1 MIETVIKDAADH
13 DAVVR
18 ENIQLKNELIRYR
31 SVFTSME
38 GQIHYYE
45 TLEDDGSH
53 QQLAASQ
60 KMKIMSEQNGRL
72 MELLHKRDTDLAW
85 CKKIIEICMKNR
97 CEITRQSISKFEEK
111 ESEEEEGDEEG
122 EVEIIE
128 EVDEETMLNE
138 GNLATDSCNG
148 GEEHV
153 SEKVVESLTNGDD
166 NSRDLMEVNR
176 VDLSSVYDERVDI
189 LVGSLEPE
197 VRAFE
202 MAVDTPCESRDGDD
216 EEEKEEE
223 NRGNEEEEEKGDGD
237 DKKEGEG
244 EADVDEKENAD
255 SSKSIPGADLNALVN
270 QPVEQTT
277 ELPDGQELS
286 TDIESEI
293 LEESVVS
300 NSEMTGGIE
309 CNEEEL
315 DRWIHN
321 LEIEIQAGKI
331 SLLVMATN
339 NEGIA
344 GIEKVNQ
351 DVQEPINGSNDD
363 QSKGSEG
370 PLEDDFSENLE
381 STNACIRKIGAEL
394 EDGSQKVPV
403 DLSVNNLE
411 TEVRANVNSQIVK
424 AANVDLAVDL
434 DGEVNARDE
443 NNERIKELVGEEPIQ
458 LGTDANLE
466 RGYRDGLDKESLG
479 LLLQMEQM
487 KPKSS
492 HKNSRLRKLKNQK
505 RKRKIHS
512 CKNSKLSCKICRY
525 KRVKVDV
532 ENFHDSSSD
541 GQGRQMEEEDTE
553 IMDTEVSGVEAP
565 PNDNK
570 DNNGVG
576 VEGSPPLQEVGM
588 EGGED
593 RMTENLKTCLL
604 ESDEDEVRAGVEA
617 GKMAIEEE
625 TVKRAQDEVLSKAAE
640 EEARRTVDEEAVT
653 KQEAAWKSAGE
664 QDREVDEGE
673 VLNNERATLDAQHD
687 VANRTALEAE
697 EDIAAEREII
707 LVKQGDAVSE
717 AVEEEVRVTT
727 ERGEENGVIGGENGV
742 GEKDRSERADVSSI
756 NEEKQGKTGARFEG
770 DEEEKPE
777 ESVGERVEGVTVE
790 VAPSEANGD
799 DIGDLNDAK
808 GENESE
814 EEEEEVAEEEK
825 PEEIRDLNDARGE
838 NESEEE
844 EEEVAEEEK
853 TEEIGDL
860 NDARGENESEEEEEE
875 VAEEEKTEES
885 VGESVE
891 GVTVKVAPSEAN
903 VGDLNDAR
911 GENGSNDDVEDLNDA
926 RGQDGS
932 EEEEEEVEEEL
943 SEMFV
948 SAKQG
953 VKKLHKG
960 VALGEDDLPR
970 NFLLLLS
977 EKEAFN
983 EDDFVMAL
991 NAYTGRL

>member
-1 MIETVIKDAADH
+1 M
-13 DAVVR
+13 
-18 ENIQLKNELIRYR
+18 
-31 SVFTSME
+31 
-38 GQIHYYE
+38 
-45 TLEDDGSH
+45 
-53 QQLAASQ
+53 
-60 KMKIMSEQNGRL
+60 
-72 MELLHKRDTDLAW
+72 
-85 CKKIIEICMKNR
+85 
-97 CEITRQSISKFEEK
+97 
-111 ESEEEEGDEEG
+111 
-122 EVEIIE
+122 IIE
-128 EVDEETMLNE
+128 EVDRETMLSD
-138 GNLATDSCNG
+138 GKLASNSCNG
-148 GEEHV
+148 GEENV
-153 SEKVVESLTNGDD
+153 GKSCGANELDADITNSEGVPSEINESDEVPIASGKAVESLTDVD
-166 NSRDLMEVNR
+166 ELKSRDAMESLDTAIQNSRELMEVNK
-176 VDLSSVYDERVDI
+176 VDISSVYGVDNDGDSSRNSEVSALGTSVSCGGVGGGTKTDSSQ
-189 LVGSLEPE
+189 LVGSGNDEGIDVLVDSLETE
-197 VRAFE
+197 TSATE
-202 MAVDTPCESRDGDD
+202 IGVDTPCDSCNGDD

-223 NRGNEEEEEKGDGD
+223 DGGNEEEKGEKDGD
-237 DKKEGEG
+237 DEKKGEEKDDDDEEGDEG
-244 EADVDEKENAD
+244 
-255 SSKSIPGADLNALVN
+255 SYKSLPGAELNALVD

-277 ELPDGQELS
+277 ELPDGLGLS
-286 TDIESEI
+286 TDTGSETL
-293 LEESVVS
+293 LEDSDIS
-300 NSEMTGGIE
+300 DFEMTGGFE
-309 CNEEEL
+309 CNEDEIDMLIDSL
-315 DRWIHN
+315 D
-321 LEIEIQAGKI
+321 IEMVRA
-331 SLLVMATN
+331 AN
-339 NEGIA
+339 NEGIVDT
-344 GIEKVNQ
+344 EKANQ
-351 DVQEPINGSNDD
+351 DVKDPINGSYDEN
-363 QSKGSEG
+363 SKGNEG
-370 PLEDDFSENLE
+370 PIRDDLSKSLE
-381 STNACIRKIGAEL
+381 STTACIRKIGAEL

-411 TEVRANVNSQIVK
+411 TEARANENSQIVK
-424 AANVDLAVDL
+424 AANVDLPVDL

-443 NNERIKELVGEEPIQ
+443 NDERIKESVGEEPIQ

-466 RGYRDGLDKESLG
+466 RGYRDGLDEESLG

-487 KPKSS
+487 KPKSN

-553 IMDTEVSGVEAP
+553 VMDTEESGVEAP

-576 VEGSPPLQEVGM
+576 VERSPPLQEVGM

-604 ESDEDEVRAGVEA
+604 ESNEDEVRAGVEA

-625 TVKRAQDEVLSKAAE
+625 TVKRAQDEVPSKAAE

-653 KQEAAWKSAGE
+653 KQEAAWKSTGE
-664 QDREVDEGE
+664 QDREVAEGE

-687 VANRTALEAE
+687 VANRTALETE
-697 EDIAAEREII
+697 EDIAAEREIT

-727 ERGEENGVIGGENGV
+727 ERRKENGVIGGENGV

-756 NEEKQGKTGARFEG
+756 SEEKQGKTGARFEG
-770 DEEEKPE
+770 DEEEKTE

-799 DIGDLNDAK
+799 DIG
-808 GENESE
+808 
-814 EEEEEVAEEEK
+814 
-825 PEEIRDLNDARGE
+825 DLNDARGE

-860 NDARGENESEEEEEE
+860 NDARGQNGSEEEEEE
-875 VAEEEKTEES
+875 VAEEEKTEEG

-891 GVTVKVAPSEAN
+891 GVTAKVAPSETNEEEEEEVAEEEKTEEK
-903 VGDLNDAR
+903 GDLNDAR
-911 GENGSNDDVEDLNDA
+911 GENE
-926 RGQDGS
+926 S
-932 EEEEEEVEEEL
+932 EEEEEGGEEEL

-953 VKKLHKG
+953 LQKLHKG

-983 EDDFVMAL
+983 EDDFLMAL
-991 NAYTGRL
+991 NAYNGRL